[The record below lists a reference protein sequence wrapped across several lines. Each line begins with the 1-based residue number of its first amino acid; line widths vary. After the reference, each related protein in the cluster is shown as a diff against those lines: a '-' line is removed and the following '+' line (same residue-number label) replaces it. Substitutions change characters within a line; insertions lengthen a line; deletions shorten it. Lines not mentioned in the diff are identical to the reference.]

1 MGIRQHFKAYMRGYR
16 PIKRL
21 IRTSKKG
28 EGKAEVATKKQ
39 LRNILWQSSRGSL
52 GKRNVAII
60 WMLFGSGCRINEV
73 AKFKVSDLI
82 RETNELRTTFIIK
95 GSYTKTGK
103 PRAAYILYRSH
114 RVAIEAWIDEL
125 IEEGVGQSGEE
136 FYRGLRK
143 DYPLF
148 SITKKGRYWRKM
160 AFRDKKYK
168 DAEGNIKTT
177 RVCGSLQ
184 NLISELFKNAGLHG
198 GSSHSGRRT
207 LATWLDHKGIDL
219 EIIQRILG
227 HEDPNMTLEY
237 IDPNFD
243 RIQIAFDKTLI
254 NIN

>member
-1 MGIRQHFKAYMRGYR
+1 MRGYR

-21 IRTSKKG
+21 IRTQKKG

-39 LRNILWQSSRGSL
+39 FKNILWQSSRGSL

-73 AKFKVSDLI
+73 AKFKISDLI
-82 RETNELRTTFIIK
+82 RETNELRTTFVIK
-95 GSYTKTGK
+95 GGYTKTGK

-114 RVAIEAWIDEL
+114 RSAIEAWIEKL
-125 IEEGVGQSGEE
+125 IEQGVAQSGKES
-136 FYRGLRK
+136 YRGLRK
-143 DYPLF
+143 DWPLF
-148 SITKKGRYWRKM
+148 SITKKGNSWRQM

-168 DAEGNIKTT
+168 DAEGIIKTT
-177 RVCGSLQ
+177 KVCGSLQ

-207 LATWLDHKGIDL
+207 LATWLDQKNIDL
-219 EIIQRILG
+219 KTIQLILG

-243 RIQIAFDKTLI
+243 RIQAAFDKTLT
-254 NIN
+254 NID

>member
-1 MGIRQHFKAYMRGYR
+1 MGIWQHFKVDMRGYR

-21 IRTSKKG
+21 IRTNKKG

-39 LRNILWQSSRGSL
+39 LKNILWQSSRGSL
-52 GKRNVAII
+52 GKRNVAVI

-73 AKFKVSDLI
+73 AKLKVSDLI
-82 RETNELRTTFIIK
+82 RESNELRTTFIIK
-95 GSYTKTGK
+95 GSYTKTGN
-103 PRAAYILYRSH
+103 PRAAYILYRNH
-114 RVAIEAWIDEL
+114 RIAIEAWIDEL
-125 IEEGVGQSGEE
+125 IEERACLSGEDT
-136 FYRGLRK
+136 YRGLRK
-143 DYPLF
+143 DWPLF

-168 DAEGNIKTT
+168 DAKGNTKTT
-177 RVCGSLQ
+177 KVCGSLQ

-207 LATWLDHKGIDL
+207 LATWLDHKGVEL
-219 EIIQRILG
+219 ETIQRILG

-243 RIQIAFDKTLI
+243 RIQAAFDKTLT
-254 NIN
+254 NID